1 MRSWPSPIERGL
13 ASNHYRSNA
22 SGMALAHSRLT
33 AQGQISVPAEVR
45 RKLGV
50 GPGAVLEWDEDDG
63 QVIVRRAGRYS
74 SEEIHRA
81 VFRKP
86 PEAKSLD
93 DLKEGVRRY
102 IKGRHARR

>member
-1 MRSWPSPIERGL
+1 
-13 ASNHYRSNA
+13 
-22 SGMALAHSRLT
+22 MALAHSRLT

-50 GPGAVLEWDEDDG
+50 GPGAVLEWAEENG

-74 SEEIHRA
+74 SEDIHQA

-86 PEAKSLD
+86 PKAKSLD
-93 DLKEGVRRY
+93 ELKAGITKN
-102 IKGRHARR
+102 IKARRARG